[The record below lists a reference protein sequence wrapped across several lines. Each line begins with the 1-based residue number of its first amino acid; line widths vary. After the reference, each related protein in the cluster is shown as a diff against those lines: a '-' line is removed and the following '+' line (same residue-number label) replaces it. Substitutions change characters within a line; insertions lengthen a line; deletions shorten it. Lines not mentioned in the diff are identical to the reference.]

1 MGLLIDPKADPSDLE
16 LIARYRESD
25 DPSPLGI
32 LFMRYKHLIMGACM
46 KFLKHSS
53 EAEDATM
60 DIYVEL
66 HAKLKEHEVKNF
78 KSWLYT
84 LACRHCL
91 MKIRN
96 SKGIVELDADD
107 KKFESLFMENEVV
120 EHLLEELQDETELL
134 QSAIAQLKD
143 GQRECITLFYLNELS
158 YKEVADSTG
167 LDLGQVKSHLQNGKR
182 NLSLLLTNALKD

>member
-1 MGLLIDPKADPSDLE
+1 ME
-16 LIARYRESD
+16 LIAEYKATKN
-25 DPSPLGI
+25 PGPLGE

-60 DIYVEL
+60 DIYIEL
-66 HAKLKEHEVKNF
+66 CTKLLEHEVKNF

-84 LACRHCL
+84 LTCRHCL
-91 MKIRN
+91 MKMRKT
-96 SKGIVELDADD
+96 KGIIELDADD
-107 KKFESLFMENEVV
+107 KKFESMFMETEVI

-134 QSAIAQLKD
+134 QSAIAQLKE
-143 GQRECITLFYLNELS
+143 GQRDCIKLFYLNELS
-158 YKEVADSTG
+158 YKEVADATG

-182 NLSLLLTNALKD
+182 NLFLYLTEALKD